1 MRIRDIIK
9 EQLVKDKAIEI
20 IVQYGLEG
28 FTMNKL
34 AKACSISVGTPYIYY
49 KDKDDLIL
57 KIVLEEGSK
66 MEKTINKDFYP
77 ELTFEDGLRI
87 QWRNRFHYMLENPML
102 GKFFDQIGS
111 SSYHQQFLELYTS
124 NSNGFLT
131 EFRDNIARF
140 IFNCIDR
147 GETQDLSIEVFWA
160 IAFAPLYTLM
170 KFHQQGQSVTGAP
183 FIISEDLIW
192 NSFGCVIKA
201 LKK

>member
-111 SSYHQQFLELYTS
+111 SSYHQQFLEMYTS

-131 EFRDNIARF
+131 EFRDNMARF

-183 FIISEDLIW
+183 FMISEDLIW

>member
-102 GKFFDQIGS
+102 SKFFDQIGS

-131 EFRDNIARF
+131 EFRDNMARF

-170 KFHQQGQSVTGAP
+170 KFHQQGKSVTGAP
-183 FIISEDLIW
+183 FMISEDLIW

>member
-111 SSYHQQFLELYTS
+111 SSYHQQFLELYKS

-131 EFRDNIARF
+131 ELRDNMARF

>member
-87 QWRNRFHYMLENPML
+87 QWRNRFRYMLENPML

-111 SSYHQQFLELYTS
+111 SSYHQQFLELYIS

-131 EFRDNIARF
+131 EFRDNMARF

-170 KFHQQGQSVTGAP
+170 KFHQQGKSVTGAP
-183 FIISEDLIW
+183 FMISEDLIW

>member
-131 EFRDNIARF
+131 EFRDNMARF

-170 KFHQQGQSVTGAP
+170 KFHQQGQSVTGSP